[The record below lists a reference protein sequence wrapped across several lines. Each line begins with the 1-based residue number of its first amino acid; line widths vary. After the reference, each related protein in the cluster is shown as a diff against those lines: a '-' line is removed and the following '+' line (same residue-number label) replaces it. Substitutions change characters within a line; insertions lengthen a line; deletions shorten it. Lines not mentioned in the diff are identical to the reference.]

1 MTGTTQKDIAADLM
15 ARHGPSLAGEL
26 GLELS
31 QNTPAP
37 LFRLL
42 CAALLL
48 SARISSDLAMR
59 AAAALAEAGWT
70 TPAKLGDSTWQER
83 VEVLNGAGYA
93 RFDEKTATMLGEL
106 AEKLLDDYGGDL
118 RRLRRAAG
126 RDPDEEHRLLREFK
140 GIGDL
145 GADIF
150 CREAQVAWDELYPY
164 ADSRTL
170 SEAARRGLPETP
182 EGLGDLVGRA
192 RLPGLLAAL
201 MRAA

>member
-70 TPAKLGDSTWQER
+70 TPAKLADSTWQER

-118 RRLRRAAG
+118 RRLRQAAG

-140 GIGDL
+140 GIGNL